1 MMARYIRA
9 TVMADTSPMVLGT
22 KKVENRCINIHFY
35 LIISEAFYHVFISCS
50 SVWLKKKNIWKSLDI
65 AKAQVLTLSQGS
77 LENCWKKKISWW
89 NVSDW
94 TFTKRALLK
103 IEFVFSDLSL
113 YLFQF
118 SIVMPNIDTPRKKKK
133 IFPGFQILNKWLISQ
148 GFTVGA
154 ERPSVDFSQLY
165 HWEVG

>member
-1 MMARYIRA
+1 MARYIRA
-9 TVMADTSPMVLGT
+9 IMAGTSPMVLGT

-50 SVWLKKKNIWKSLDI
+50 SVWFKKKEHLEVLRHCKSAGFDLKSRQSRELLEKNI
-65 AKAQVLTLSQGS
+65 
-77 LENCWKKKISWW
+77 NSWW

-133 IFPGFQILNKWLISQ
+133 IFPGFQILIKWLISQ

>member
-9 TVMADTSPMVLGT
+9 IMADTSPMVLGT

-50 SVWLKKKNIWKSLDI
+50 SVWLKKKEHLEVLRHCKSAGFDL
-65 AKAQVLTLSQGS
+65 KSRQSREL
-77 LENCWKKKISWW
+77 LEKKKFLMKCKWLDFYKKSF
-89 NVSDW
+89 VEDW
-94 TFTKRALLK
+94 IRFFRPFLV
-103 IEFVFSDLSL
+103 FVPILDCNAKHRHP
-113 YLFQF
+113 Q
-118 SIVMPNIDTPRKKKK
+118 KKKK
-133 IFPGFQILNKWLISQ
+133 NFPGFQILIKWLISQ

-154 ERPSVDFSQLY
+154 ERPVDFSQLY